1 MRDLLIGVL
10 GLGAVLALA
19 AVVTC
24 LILVS
29 RKQRQ
34 RVWAQEEL
42 RRQSRRR
49 QLLSSL
55 EAVDLAMTRLSSA
68 ALRGSE
74 QLAQERAVGLAQ
86 VADAA
91 NRSGDDELG
100 RLMEVVITRCDALSA
115 AERREG
121 EDWDRLV
128 RQLGEAQ
135 REVYRRMEVLLDQT
149 FD

>member
-1 MRDLLIGVL
+1 MRDPLIGVL
-10 GLGAVLALA
+10 GLGAMLALGA
-19 AVVTC
+19 IVTG
-24 LILVS
+24 LIVVS

-34 RVWAQEEL
+34 RAWAQEEL

-55 EAVDLAMTRLSSA
+55 ESLDLAMTRLTTA

-100 RLMEVVITRCDALSA
+100 RLMEAVVARCDALSA
-115 AERREG
+115 AEPEG
-121 EDWDRLV
+121 EDGDRLV

-135 REVYRRMEVLLDQT
+135 REVYRRMEVLLART

>member
-1 MRDLLIGVL
+1 MRDLLIGML
-10 GLGAVLALA
+10 GLGAVLALGA
-19 AVVTC
+19 IVTC
-24 LILVS
+24 LIVVS

-55 EAVDLAMTRLSSA
+55 ESVDLAMTRLATA

-74 QLAQERAVGLAQ
+74 QSAQERSVGLAQ
-86 VADAA
+86 VVDAA
-91 NRSGDDELG
+91 NRSGDDELR
-100 RLMEVVITRCDALSA
+100 RLSEVVVARCDALSA

>member
-1 MRDLLIGVL
+1 MGDLLIGVL
-10 GLGAVLALA
+10 GLGAMLALGA
-19 AVVTC
+19 IVTG
-24 LILVS
+24 LIVVS

-34 RVWAQEEL
+34 RVWAQEEQE
-42 RRQSRRR
+42 RQSHRR

-55 EAVDLAMTRLSSA
+55 EALDLAMTRLTTA

-74 QLAQERAVGLAQ
+74 QFAQERAVGLTQ

-91 NRSGDDELG
+91 NRSGDDELR
-100 RLMEVVITRCDALSA
+100 RLMEVVVARCDALSA
-115 AERREG
+115 AEREG
-121 EDWDRLV
+121 EHRDRLV

-135 REVYRRMEVLLDQT
+135 REVYRRMEVLLART

>member
-1 MRDLLIGVL
+1 MRDPLIGVL
-10 GLGAVLALA
+10 GLGAVLALGA
-19 AVVTC
+19 IVTC
-24 LILVS
+24 LIVVS

-42 RRQSRRR
+42 RRQSHRR

-55 EAVDLAMTRLSSA
+55 ESLDLAMTRLATA

-74 QLAQERAVGLAQ
+74 QFAQERAVGLAQ
-86 VADAA
+86 VAGAA

-100 RLMEVVITRCDALSA
+100 RLMELVIARCDALSA
-115 AERREG
+115 AEREAG
-121 EDWDRLV
+121 DWDRLV